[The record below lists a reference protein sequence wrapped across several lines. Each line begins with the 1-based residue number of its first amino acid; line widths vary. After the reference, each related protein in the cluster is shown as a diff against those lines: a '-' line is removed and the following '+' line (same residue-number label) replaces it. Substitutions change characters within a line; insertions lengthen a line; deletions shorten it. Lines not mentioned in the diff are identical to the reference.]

1 MIIEIESFWG
11 DCLLHGPKTDYMT
24 LQSQMN
30 ALLTDTDT
38 KDFVRIFCVRYGYE
52 ELPWDEMVQ
61 VDYVMDLDISRI
73 YRPRY

>member
-11 DCLLHGPKTDYMT
+11 DCLLHGPKTDSMT

-30 ALLTDTDT
+30 ALLTYTDT

-52 ELPWDEMVQ
+52 ELPFDETVR